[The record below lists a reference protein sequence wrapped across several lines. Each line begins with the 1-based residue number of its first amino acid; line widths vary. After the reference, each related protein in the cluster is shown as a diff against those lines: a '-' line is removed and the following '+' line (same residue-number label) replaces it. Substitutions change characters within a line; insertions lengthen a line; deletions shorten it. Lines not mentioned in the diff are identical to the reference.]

1 MIKHLLKLVWNR
13 KRANALLLLEIFF
26 SFVVVFLV
34 AALAVYYADNYSRP
48 LGFDYD
54 EVWNIYISTGAVT
67 DDVWTEDMVHTTRQ
81 LFLAVQDFPEVEAV
95 AGALSSPYGIGSR
108 ASIFDNFN
116 GKRLEMEINEVTDD
130 FAKVLN
136 LQLVAGRWFE
146 AGDDALNWQPVVL
159 NQMLAQELYGT
170 EDPIGKAFEPWSRDG
185 VDARV
190 IGVITAFRKGGEFEG
205 PGNYLFERKKLNDVK
220 NRPPH
225 NLLLKLRPGTTAE
238 FEEKL
243 VTKLQAVAKTWSFE
257 ILPLTRMREIAF
269 KFRLVPLFVLG
280 LIGGFLML
288 MVMLGL
294 VGVLWQNVTQRM
306 KEIGL
311 RRAKGAAGS
320 DIQKQILGELLLLT
334 SMGLIIGVI
343 IAVQFPL
350 LNLVSF
356 VSTKVYLLALALA
369 LAVIY
374 GLTTLAGLY
383 PSWLATRVQPAEAL
397 HYE

>member
-1 MIKHLLKLVWNR
+1 MIRHLLKLVWNR
-13 KRANALLLLEIFF
+13 KRANALLMLEIFF
-26 SFVVVFLV
+26 SFVIVFVV
-34 AALAVYYADNYSRP
+34 ATLAVYYADNYNRP
-48 LGFDYD
+48 LGFNY
-54 EVWNIYISTGAVT
+54 EGIWNINIDTQAVT
-67 DDVWTEDMVHTTRQ
+67 DDIWTEEMVHTTRQ

-95 AGALSSPYGIGSR
+95 AGALSSPYGIGTR

-130 FAKVLN
+130 FANVLN

-146 AGDDALNWQPVVL
+146 TGDDALNWKPVVL
-159 NQMLAQELYGT
+159 NQMLARELYGT

-205 PGNYLFERKKLNDVK
+205 SGNYLFERKNLSDPK
-220 NRPPH
+220 NRPPS
-225 NLLLKLRPGTTAE
+225 NLLIKLRPGTTAE

-243 VTKLQAVAKTWSFE
+243 VTKLQAVAKAWSFE

-269 KFRLVPLFVLG
+269 KFRLVPLFILG

-288 MVMLGL
+288 MVVLGL
-294 VGVLWQNVTQRM
+294 VGVLWQSVTQRM

-311 RRAKGAAGS
+311 RRAKGAAGV
-320 DIQKQILGELLLLT
+320 DIQKQILAELMLLT
-334 SMGLIIGVI
+334 SMGLIVGVVI
-343 IAVQFPL
+343 VVQFPL
-350 LNLVSF
+350 LNLISF
-356 VSTKVYLLALALA
+356 ISAKVYMSA
-369 LAVIY
+369 LAVALVVIY
-374 GLTTLAGLY
+374 SLTTLAGLY